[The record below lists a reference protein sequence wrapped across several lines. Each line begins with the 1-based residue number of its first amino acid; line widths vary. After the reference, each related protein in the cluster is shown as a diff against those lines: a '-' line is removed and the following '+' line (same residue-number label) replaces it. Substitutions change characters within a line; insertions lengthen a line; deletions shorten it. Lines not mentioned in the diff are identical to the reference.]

1 MKPNPFAKFA
11 AGYTDTSF
19 DSPKKR
25 KNYDETSDVI
35 DLCASDDE
43 GLNIPQL

>member
-25 KNYDETSDVI
+25 KSPDETRELI
-35 DLCASDDE
+35 DLCESEDE
-43 GLNIPQL
+43 GFNIP